1 MSAPRAIDTDR
12 LGFMQGIDLGMD
24 WNLPACHT
32 GILRSHVVS
41 NVEDYR
47 SRILWLCRAAG
58 CRCMRSR
65 DNPSGTPVIVDG
77 LMGQLEVALG
87 GEHAQGVSPASGMA
101 LHVDAERVTRD

>member
-1 MSAPRAIDTDR
+1 
-12 LGFMQGIDLGMD
+12 
-24 WNLPACHT
+24 
-32 GILRSHVVS
+32 
-41 NVEDYR
+41 
-47 SRILWLCRAAG
+47 
-58 CRCMRSR
+58 MRSR